1 MLLTNLFQENITL
14 SIILLAY
21 CRKDA
26 CQINETLTQKNHL
39 TSSSGN
45 YILYMEENGALYIV
59 CKGQQ
64 IWSSKNSFIGAE
76 GFYLESDG
84 HALIYNSE
92 GTIIWTFL
100 VASSKPKAEAL
111 VLQNDGNLVLR
122 AIDKTV
128 LWASGSTGK
137 CSAGMLHSRLFYRI
151 KIPKEVWQEKWAD
164 FV

>member
-1 MLLTNLFQENITL
+1 MTKVLPENITL
-14 SIILLAY
+14 SIIFLAY
-21 CRKDA
+21 CINDT

-64 IWSSKNSFIGAE
+64 IWSSKNSFTGAE

-84 HALIYNSE
+84 HGVIYNSE

-100 VASSKPKAEAL
+100 VESSKPKAEAL

-122 AIDKTV
+122 ANDQTV
-128 LWASGSTGK
+128 LWASGSNGK
-137 CSAGMLHSRLFYRI
+137 CPSGMSHLRSFYQI
-151 KIPKEVWQEKWAD
+151 KIQILTRKKGV
-164 FV
+164 

>member
-1 MLLTNLFQENITL
+1 
-14 SIILLAY
+14 
-21 CRKDA
+21 
-26 CQINETLTQKNHL
+26 
-39 TSSSGN
+39 
-45 YILYMEENGALYIV
+45 MEENGALYIV

-64 IWSSKNSFIGAE
+64 IWSSKSSFIGAE